1 MLDVKNSID
10 NLEWTTTHHLAHI
23 QNQHPFMRRWAVQFE
38 LAYTDFRVIQMA
50 LQLDGQHHELLA
62 DFSQTYE
69 TIHNYEFAFAGDG
82 LEGFNQQYGGELDEY
97 ASQVDHFEDLLD
109 QIRDLEP

>member
-38 LAYTDFRVIQMA
+38 LAYTDFRVIQLA
-50 LQLDGQHHELLA
+50 LQLDSQYPELLA
-62 DFSQTYE
+62 DFSKTYE
-69 TIHNYEFAFAGDG
+69 DIHNFEFAFAGDG
-82 LEGFNQQYGGELDEY
+82 LDGFNQQFGDQINVY
-97 ASQVDHFEDLLD
+97 ASQVDHFEDLID
-109 QIRDLEP
+109 QLRDLES